1 MFKILGNRFP
11 EICLINKYFLQ
22 AYIVSGIKKNHREYS
37 SNIGSV
43 HLKEKYLAFMELSI

>member
-1 MFKILGNRFP
+1 MFQILGNRFP

-22 AYIVSGIKKNHREYS
+22 AYIVSGIMGNHREYS

-43 HLKEKYLAFMELSI
+43 HLKQKYLAFMELSI